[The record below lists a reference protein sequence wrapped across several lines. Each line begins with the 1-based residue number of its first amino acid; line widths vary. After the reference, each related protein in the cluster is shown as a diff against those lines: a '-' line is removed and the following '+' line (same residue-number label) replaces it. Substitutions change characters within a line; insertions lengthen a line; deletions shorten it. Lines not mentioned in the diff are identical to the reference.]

1 MKVAIIQH
9 APEYL
14 NKKRSLEK
22 ALVLIKEAA
31 NGGNSLAVFGESW
44 LSGYPAWLDYCPG
57 AALWN
62 HEPTKEV
69 FAKTHENAIVIDGPE
84 MAALQEAAAELGIAI
99 CIGINEKTGSGSA
112 SGTLFNSMAL
122 INSAGE
128 LVVHHRKLMP
138 TFTEKLIYGVG
149 DGNGLRSAEV
159 AGARVGGLICW
170 EHWMPL
176 TRQAMHET
184 GEQVHIALWPTVHEM
199 HQVASR
205 QYAFEGRCFVL
216 AVGQIL
222 RAKDIPSAL
231 DLPDD
236 LKANPESFLL
246 KGGSCVVAPDGFYI
260 QKPVFDSEAIVEV
273 ELPLRETIKEKMTLD
288 VTGHYKRSDIFD
300 FQVDKRRNQ

>member
-14 NKKRSLEK
+14 DKKRSLEK
-22 ALVLIKEAA
+22 ALALIKEAA
-31 NGGNSLAVFGESW
+31 SGGNVLAVFGESW

-69 FAKTHENAIVIDGPE
+69 FAKTYENAIVIDGPE
-84 MAALQEAAAELGIAI
+84 MAALQQAVAELGIAV
-99 CIGINEKTGSGSA
+99 CIGINEKKGSGNA

-149 DGNGLRSAEV
+149 DGNGLRSAEI

-184 GEQVHIALWPTVHEM
+184 GEEVHIALWPTVHEM

-222 RAKDIPSAL
+222 RAKDIPAAFE
-231 DLPDD
+231 LPDD
-236 LKANPESFLL
+236 LKANPESLLL
-246 KGGSCVVAPDGFYI
+246 KGGSCVVGPDGFYI
-260 QKPVFDSEAIVEV
+260 REPIFDLETTIEV
-273 ELPLRETIKEKMTLD
+273 ELPLREAIKEKMTLD
-288 VTGHYKRSDIFD
+288 VTGHYKRTDIFD
-300 FQVDKRRNQ
+300 FQVNSKRNQ

>member
-14 NKKRSLEK
+14 DKKRSLEK
-22 ALVLIKEAA
+22 ALALIKEAA
-31 NGGNSLAVFGESW
+31 SGGNVLAVFGESW

-69 FAKTHENAIVIDGPE
+69 FAKTYENAIVIDGPE
-84 MAALQEAAAELGIAI
+84 MAALQQEAAELGIAV
-99 CIGINEKTGSGSA
+99 CIGINEKKGSGNT

-184 GEQVHIALWPTVHEM
+184 GEQVHISLWPTVHEM

-222 RAKDIPSAL
+222 RAKDIPAEFE
-231 DLPDD
+231 LPDY
-236 LKANPESFLL
+236 LKANPEGLLL
-246 KGGSCVVAPDGFYI
+246 KGGSCVVGPDGFYI
-260 QKPVFDSEAIVEV
+260 REPIFDSETTIEV
-273 ELPLRETIKEKMTLD
+273 ELPLREAIKEKMTLD
-288 VTGHYKRSDIFD
+288 VTGHYKREDVFD
-300 FQVDKRRNQ
+300 FKVNKKRNQ

>member
-14 NKKRSLEK
+14 DKKRSLEK
-22 ALVLIKEAA
+22 ALVLIREAA
-31 NGGNSLAVFGESW
+31 SGGNVLAVFGESW

-84 MAALQEAAAELGIAI
+84 MTVLQQAASDLGIAI

-112 SGTLFNSMAL
+112 NGTLYNSMA
-122 INSAGE
+122 IISPAGE

-184 GEQVHIALWPTVHEM
+184 CELVHIALWPTVHEM

-222 RAKDIPSAL
+222 RVKDIPAAFE
-231 DLPDD
+231 LPEE
-236 LKANPESFLL
+236 LKANPESLLL
-246 KGGSCVVAPDGFYI
+246 KGGSCVVGPDGFYMREPI
-260 QKPVFDSEAIVEV
+260 FDLETTIEV
-273 ELPLRETIKEKMTLD
+273 ELPLREAIKEKMTLD
-288 VTGHYKRSDIFD
+288 VTGHYKREDVFD
-300 FQVDKRRNQ
+300 FKVNKKRNQ